1 MKNHHQQ
8 QQGLSALS
16 LLLVL
21 AIGGFFLTIVMKV
34 APLYLD
40 NSFVNAALQSLENEA
55 IHTLTDREI
64 RRKLEN
70 YFAVNNVR
78 DVNTRDT
85 VIKRNKA
92 STIIRLDYERRINF
106 LANVDVVVIF
116 TNKYDSS
123 VR

>member
-1 MKNHHQQ
+1 MKNHQRE
-8 QQGLSALS
+8 QGLSALS